1 MEQHDTEGLS
11 EVVIHLMKG
20 ILYKE
25 DKPKI
30 WQAMEHAEGPIR
42 DYLSVINLELRI
54 YDSDGFAYLQSKE
67 QQEDSPPLP
76 RIMARR
82 PLSYPV
88 SLMLALLRRKL
99 TEHDTYSSEPRLII
113 TVEDF
118 TDMVSSFFPASNNE
132 VKALKRMDAQLQRIS
147 DLGFIRF
154 LDAKKDKFEVKRILK
169 AYIDAQW
176 LSDLDGKLQEYL
188 AHGSDSDEQ
197 EGDTDE

>member
-1 MEQHDTEGLS
+1 MEQHDTEELS

-25 DKPKI
+25 DKPKV
-30 WQAMEHAEGPIR
+30 WQSMEHAEGPVR
-42 DYLSVINLELRI
+42 DYLATINLDLRI

-67 QQEDSPPLP
+67 EEEGAPPLP
-76 RIMARR
+76 RLMARR

-99 TEHDTYSSEPRLII
+99 TESDTYSSEPRLII
-113 TVEDF
+113 GVDEF
-118 TDMVSSFFPASNNE
+118 TNMVSSFFPTSNNE
-132 VKALKRMDAQLQRIS
+132 VKVLKRLDAHLQRIS

-176 LSDLDGKLQEYL
+176 LNDFDTKLQEYL
-188 AHGSDSDEQ
+188 THGSDSDGQ
-197 EGDTDE
+197 GDSDE

>member
-1 MEQHDTEGLS
+1 MEHHDSENIS
-11 EVVIHLMKG
+11 EVVIHLMRG

-25 DKPKI
+25 EKPRI
-30 WQAMEHAEGPIR
+30 WQTMEQFEGAVR
-42 DYLSVINLELRI
+42 DHLAIINLDLEI
-54 YDSDGFAYLQSKE
+54 YDSDGFAYLKSKE
-67 QQEDSPPLP
+67 EQEGTPSLP

-113 TVEDF
+113 GVDEF
-118 TDMVSSFFPASNNE
+118 TESISAFFPTSNNE
-132 VKALKRMDAQLQRIS
+132 VKVLKRMDAHLQRIH

-154 LDAKKDKFEVKRILK
+154 MDAKKQKFEVKRILK

-176 LSDLDGKLQEYL
+176 LSDFNVKLEEYL
-188 AHGSDSDEQ
+188 AHGSDSDE
-197 EGDTDE
+197 GDSDV

>member
-1 MEQHDTEGLS
+1 MEHNETEDLS
-11 EVVIHLMKG
+11 QVVIHLMRG

-25 DKPKI
+25 DKPKV
-30 WQAMEHAEGPIR
+30 WQSMELAEGPVR
-42 DYLSVINLELRI
+42 DYLSTINLDLHI

-67 QQEDSPPLP
+67 PEEGAPPLP

-99 TEHDTYSSEPRLII
+99 TEHDTYSSELRLII
-113 TVEDF
+113 GLEEF
-118 TDMVSSFFPASNNE
+118 TNMVSSFFPTSNNE
-132 VKALKRMDAQLQRIS
+132 VKVLKRLDAHLQRIH

-176 LSDLDGKLQEYL
+176 LSDFDGKLAEYL
-188 AHGSDSDEQ
+188 AQGSESDE
-197 EGDTDE
+197 EGDTDV

>member
-1 MEQHDTEGLS
+1 MEQHENEELS

-20 ILYKE
+20 ILYKD

-30 WQAMEHAEGPIR
+30 WQSMEHAEGAVL
-42 DYLSVINLELRI
+42 DYLATINLDLHI
-54 YDSDGFAYLQSKE
+54 YESDGFAYLQSKE
-67 QQEDSPPLP
+67 QEEGTPPLP

-113 TVEDF
+113 GVEEF
-118 TDMVSSFFPASNNE
+118 TNMVSAFFPTSNNE
-132 VKALKRMDAQLQRIS
+132 VKVLKRLDANLLRIS

-176 LSDLDGKLQEYL
+176 LSDFDGKLAEYL
-188 AHGSDSDEQ
+188 AHGSDPDEQGDSDE
-197 EGDTDE
+197 